1 MSEENKQIKVSKE
14 FVDIFKNFSVV
25 NKTEEMKKL
34 SRKELYLLLTY
45 CLDKHDDSQ
54 ATVDYNFKP
63 FREEIMEIFDL
74 LDDKEVINPILLE
87 LIEET
92 GDKYIETD
100 DIIDVDGNKLP
111 EPLTKEEVR
120 DAKINIIS
128 GDDSK

>member
-1 MSEENKQIKVSKE
+1 
-14 FVDIFKNFSVV
+14 
-25 NKTEEMKKL
+25 
-34 SRKELYLLLTY
+34 
-45 CLDKHDDSQ
+45 
-54 ATVDYNFKP
+54 
-63 FREEIMEIFDL
+63 MEIFDL
-74 LDDKEVINPILLE
+74 LDDKEVTNPILLQ

>member
-25 NKTEEMKKL
+25 NKTEEMKEL
-34 SRKELYLLLTY
+34 SRKELYLLLTF

-54 ATVDYNFKP
+54 ATVDYNFQP

-74 LDDKEVINPILLE
+74 LDDKEVINPILLQ

-111 EPLTKEEVR
+111 EPLTKQEVR